1 MSNAYDALMG
11 TSGDVEIGKVEIVGR
26 RAIAVPES
34 DNPQK
39 FLEGKYTVADRISV
53 GFPQNPATIGA
64 GLQLQ
69 FVAQLSTPFKAEKMV
84 IDSEHAADV
93 SVMAIDVGPNRYV
106 DGGPVPGALFS
117 EVALDNFCSWDT
129 VQTTVP
135 IQITIR
141 NDTAGPIAV
150 KLGLRG
156 LRLR

>member
-93 SVMAIDVGPNRYV
+93 SVM
-106 DGGPVPGALFS
+106 
-117 EVALDNFCSWDT
+117 
-129 VQTTVP
+129 QTTVP